1 MMNLFEVVL
10 DQKIRFGDCL
20 HQQNMLIMIRK
31 ICIFYLTNVIALMKI
46 ENNSNLKRVHL
57 LVKSLVRGGTVMG
70 IKLWPLSTV
79 KQ

>member
-1 MMNLFEVVL
+1 MMNLFEVDL
-10 DQKIRFGDCL
+10 DQRIRFGDCL
-20 HQQNMLIMIRK
+20 RQQNMLIMIRK
-31 ICIFYLTNVIALMKI
+31 ICIFCLTDVIALFKI

-57 LVKSLVRGGTVMG
+57 LAKPLVRGGTVMG

>member
-10 DQKIRFGDCL
+10 DQKIGFGDCL

-31 ICIFYLTNVIALMKI
+31 ICIFDLTNVIALLKI
-46 ENNSNLKRVHL
+46 ENNSNLKRVPL
-57 LVKSLVRGGTVMG
+57 PVKLLVRGGTVMG